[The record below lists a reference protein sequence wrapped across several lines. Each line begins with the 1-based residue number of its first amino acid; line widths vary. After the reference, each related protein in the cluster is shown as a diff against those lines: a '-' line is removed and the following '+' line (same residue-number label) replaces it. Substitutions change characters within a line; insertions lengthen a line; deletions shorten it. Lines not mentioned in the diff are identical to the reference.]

1 MYSASLPERLA
12 VGETLVLHMFLDGS
26 IADVF
31 INEQFAFSVRLFP
44 TDAEATA
51 TDVFSTTD
59 TEVNVSA
66 WVLDANS
73 SSQTAIQSVLNNTE
87 RSQKIY
93 ALDGTQLTSAPKRA
107 IFIENGKKYAT
118 H

>member
-1 MYSASLPERLA
+1 
-12 VGETLVLHMFLDGS
+12 MFLDGS

-44 TDAEATA
+44 TDVDAIATE
-51 TDVFSTTD
+51 VFSTTD

-73 SSQTAIQSVLNNTE
+73 SSQTSIQSVSNDTE
-87 RSQKIY
+87 TSRRIF
-93 ALDGTQLTSAPKRA
+93 ALDGTQLNRNPRRS
-107 IFIENGKKYAT
+107 IFIENGKKYAAN
-118 H
+118 